1 MKITPNNLL
10 HHELIGLKME
20 VEKSSNKSVIGL
32 HGTVVDETR
41 NMLVIEVEDEYRK
54 EKEKKISKAM
64 NTLIFELDEGTK
76 VRVRGDMLISR
87 PEDRIKKKW
96 GIGISG

>member
-1 MKITPNNLL
+1 MKITLNNLL

-20 VEKSSNKSVIGL
+20 VEQSSNKSVTGL
-32 HGTVVDETR
+32 HGTVMDETR
-41 NMLVIEVEDEYRK
+41 NMLVIEDEKR
-54 EKEKKISKAM
+54 KEKKISKAT
-64 NTLIFELDEGTK
+64 NTLIFELDEGIK

-96 GIGISG
+96 GI